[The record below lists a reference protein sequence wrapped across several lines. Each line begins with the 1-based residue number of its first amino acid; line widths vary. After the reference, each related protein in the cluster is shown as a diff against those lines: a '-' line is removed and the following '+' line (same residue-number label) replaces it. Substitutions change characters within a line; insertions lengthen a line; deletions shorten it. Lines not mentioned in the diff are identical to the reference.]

1 MVYVLDTNVIIQY
14 LKQADNV
21 KKNFLHAVSTGHRLL
36 LPRAV
41 DYEVCR
47 GLELSSATK
56 KATTYRDLTSPSP
69 KGQCEIVDMGE
80 YVWDIA
86 KQIYASLHRNG
97 FTVGE
102 IDILIGAF
110 CLHHDYTLVTANT
123 KDFMHMDGLRFED
136 WQTN

>member
-14 LKQADNV
+14 LKQTDSV
-21 KKNFLHAVSTGHRLL
+21 KKSFLRAVATGHRLL

-41 DYEVCR
+41 DYEICR

-56 KATTYRDLTSPSP
+56 KATTYRDLTRPSP

-80 YVWDIA
+80 
-86 KQIYASLHRNG
+86 
-97 FTVGE
+97 
-102 IDILIGAF
+102 
-110 CLHHDYTLVTANT
+110 C
-123 KDFMHMDGLRFED
+123 DGLRFED